1 MPTATAFSAR
11 TRQNARR
18 REAIGWNTHQEI
30 SWKEQP
36 MRWLRSLLLLFVAA
50 PVWASDW
57 PQWLGLNRDG
67 ASADKVASWK
77 ESPKIVWRQAARE
90 GFSVPVVAGGRV
102 FVHAR
107 VAGKNE
113 EEVLALDA
121 KTGNELWRVSYPR
134 APYFS
139 IINTGPQATPCVL
152 KGRVYTYGITG
163 VLSCFE
169 AENGKQHWQTDVFK
183 QLKTALPKFGATC
196 SPLVVGNRV
205 LVAVGG
211 KGSAVVA
218 FDTDS
223 GEVAWQALEGPISTA
238 SPIVYLNRS
247 KKGAAAVEA
256 VFVNSRSLV
265 ALNPFDGGVSWEHTL
280 SDMPLGTS
288 PSPVV
293 AGELLL
299 ASSTKT
305 GGVAVQ
311 LSHADEKT
319 STAEAWKNPELS
331 GYFSTPVVCGKDYIY
346 MVTTQVLPQPM
357 ATLRCVEVKSGK
369 EAWNQPKVGFFHAGL
384 VRTGDDRLLLLDDTG
399 KLRLLAHDPKGYREL
414 AAASVCGSTFV
425 TPALANGHLYVRDNK
440 EVVCVELLP

>member
-1 MPTATAFSAR
+1 
-11 TRQNARR
+11 
-18 REAIGWNTHQEI
+18 
-30 SWKEQP
+30 
-36 MRWLRSLLLLFVAA
+36 MRWLRSLLLLCVASTS
-50 PVWASDW
+50 VWAGDW

-67 ASADKVASWK
+67 ASAEKVAPWK
-77 ESPKIVWRQAARE
+77 ESPPIAWRQTVGE
-90 GFSVPVVAGGRV
+90 GFSVPIVAGGKV
-102 FVHAR
+102 FIHAR

-113 EEVLALDA
+113 EEVVAFDA
-121 KTGNELWRVSYPR
+121 KTGKVLWRTGYGR

-152 KGRVYTYGITG
+152 KGRLYTYGITG
-163 VLSCFE
+163 VLTCLE
-169 AENGKQHWQTDVFK
+169 TENGKQLWQTDVFK
-183 QLKTALPKFGATC
+183 KLNATLPKFGATS

-211 KGSAVVA
+211 KASAVAA

-256 VFVNSRSLV
+256 VFVNARSLV
-265 ALNPFDGGVSWEHTL
+265 ALNPFDGEVAWEHAL

-293 AGELLL
+293 AGDLLL
-299 ASSTKT
+299 ASSTKG

-311 LSHADEKT
+311 LTHADDKT
-319 STAEAWKNPELS
+319 STAEAWKNADLV
-331 GYFSTPVVCGKDYIY
+331 GYFSTPVVCGKDHIY

-357 ATLRCVEVKSGK
+357 ATLRCVEVKTGK
-369 EAWNQPKVGFFHAGL
+369 EAWKQPKVGFFHAGL
-384 VRTGDDRLLLLDDTG
+384 VRTGDDKLLLLDDAG
-399 KLRLLAHDPKGYREL
+399 NLRLLEHDPNGYREL
-414 AAASVCGSTFV
+414 CKAQVCGSTFV
-425 TPALANGHLYVRDNK
+425 TPALANGRLYVRDNK
-440 EVVCVELLP
+440 EVVCVELAP